1 MRIAIL
7 TLPLHGNYGGILQN
21 YALQHVLRGMGHTVE
36 TVQLP
41 REWKLPLWKKPL
53 SYTKRFLKKYLLRR
67 ECRIFAEKFYN
78 TLQNKMVGNMQVF
91 IQKHIQIRQVSAF
104 FLLRCKDYDAI
115 VVGSDQIWR
124 PRYSYRPIED
134 AYLCFARNWQGVKRV
149 AYAAS
154 FGTDEWEYT
163 PKQTSNCKRL
173 VKLFNAVSVREASGV
188 ALCKEHLGVEALHV
202 LDPTLLLDAKDYQRL
217 FEHDDRLHQ
226 PEGQLL
232 TYVLD
237 ETQEKQAI
245 IQTLAHRFHYQS
257 FRANSKYEDFFAPL
271 EERIQPP
278 VEQWL
283 KDFHE
288 AKFVV
293 TDSFHATVFSILFGK
308 PFVVIG
314 NRERG
319 LSRIYSLLGLF
330 GLENHIVY
338 KVEDVDLASD
348 YSFDKQQIFSFLQT
362 WRKKSLDFLLNNLQ

>member
-21 YALQHVLRGMGHTVE
+21 YALQHVLEKIGYTVE
-36 TVQLP
+36 TIQLP
-41 REWKLPLWKKPL
+41 WEWKLPFWKKPL
-53 SYTKRFLKKYLLRR
+53 SYTKRFIRKYFLHKP
-67 ECRIFAEKFYN
+67 CRIFAEKWFN
-78 TLQNKMVGNMQVF
+78 ANEGKLIEKMQEFVALY
-91 IQKHIQIRQVSAF
+91 IRVRKVKKLTDILDTDYKAF
-104 FLLRCKDYDAI
+104 

-134 AYLCFARNWQGVKRV
+134 AYLSFARNWQGIKRV

-154 FGTDEWEYT
+154 FGTDGWEYT

-226 PEGQLL
+226 PGGQLL
-232 TYVLD
+232 TYILD
-237 ETQEKQAI
+237 ETQEKLAI

-257 FRANSKYEDFFAPL
+257 FRANSKYEDSSAPL

-348 YSFDKQQIFSFLQT
+348 YSFDKQQIFSFLQA

>member
-21 YALQHVLRGMGHTVE
+21 YALQHVLKRMGHTVE

-41 REWKLPLWKKPL
+41 WEWKIPLWRQPL
-53 SYTKRFLKKYLLRR
+53 SYSKRFIKKYFLHRP
-67 ECRIFAEKFYN
+67 CRIFEEKWFN
-78 TLQNKMVGNMQVF
+78 ASEKVLIKKLQAFVTLYINVRKVKKFTDLQEN
-91 IQKHIQIRQVSAF
+91 
-104 FLLRCKDYDAI
+104 DYDALI
-115 VVGSDQIWR
+115 VGSDQVWR
-124 PRYSYRPIED
+124 PKYTYRPIENV
-134 AYLCFARNWQGVKRV
+134 YLSFASHWKNIKRIS
-149 AYAAS
+149 YAAS
-154 FGTDEWEYT
+154 FGTDEWEYM
-163 PKQTSNCKRL
+163 PEQASHCKEL
-173 VKLFNAVSVREASGV
+173 VKLFDGISVREASGV

-202 LDPTLLLDAKDYQRL
+202 LDPTLLLDAEDYQRL

-237 ETQEKQAI
+237 ETQDKQAI
-245 IQTLAHRFHYQS
+245 IQTLASRFQYTPY
-257 FRANSKYEDFFAPL
+257 RANSKYEDHSAPL
-271 EERIQPP
+271 AERIQPP

-288 AKFVV
+288 AKFIV

-314 NRERG
+314 NKARG
-319 LSRIYSLLGLF
+319 LSRIHSLLGLF

-348 YSFDKQQIFSFLQT
+348 YSFDKQQISSSLQA
-362 WRKKSLDFLLNNLQ
+362 WRKKSLDFLLKNLQ